1 MTEPV
6 ISLVPVRGS
15 ELAIGKKLTQA
26 IYDWHGKLLLE
37 AGCVIES
44 QSQLDALSE
53 NGFVADSTWDL
64 KPAEPRPGTL
74 MKPSATL
81 STSAK
86 APEKA
91 QKPVAFAEED
101 HGKEIVTAMDEIRW
115 QVNETLYLQQI
126 DNPAVRY
133 TVRMI
138 GFIKGKMV
146 FVTPPAADGKFE
158 FVRDGQIFVARAFSG
173 KKAYAFASATMK
185 SVMTPHPYLLLSYP
199 KEVRCTVV
207 RRGVRAMVKLIA
219 SVSLGNPERT
229 AAATLTDMSIGGASG
244 IAKQALGVKGEEG
257 LIKFKVHAAGQDE
270 FLSLKTVLR
279 SVAQAETG
287 EGFRHGF
294 EFVDLSIH
302 DRLILSA
309 YVHQTLAEGE

>member
-44 QSQLDALSE
+44 QSQVDALSE
-53 NGFVADSTWDL
+53 NGFVADSTWEL
-64 KPAEPRPGTL
+64 KPAEPKPGPL
-74 MKPSATL
+74 MKPANTL
-81 STSAK
+81 SASGRAS
-86 APEKA
+86 EKP

-126 DNPAVRY
+126 DNPTVRY

-158 FVRDGQIFVARAFSG
+158 YVRDGQIFVARAFSG
-173 KKAYAFASATMK
+173 KKAYAFASAAMK

-207 RRGVRAMVKLIA
+207 RRGVRASVKLIA
-219 SVSLGNPERT
+219 SVTLGSPERT
-229 AAATLTDMSIGGASG
+229 AAATLTDMSIGGTSG
-244 IAKQALGVKGEEG
+244 IAKQALGIKGEEG
-257 LIKFKVHAAGQDE
+257 MIKFKVHAAGQDE
-270 FLSLKTVLR
+270 FLSLKTILR

>member
-15 ELAIGKKLTQA
+15 ELAVGKPLSQSV
-26 IYDWHGKLLLE
+26 YDWHGKLLLG

-44 QSQLDALSE
+44 ASQLESLTES
-53 NGFVADSTWDL
+53 GYVADSTWDL
-64 KPAEPRPGTL
+64 KPAEPKPSPL
-74 MKPSATL
+74 MKPSVG
-81 STSAK
+81 AK
-86 APEKA
+86 PEKPA
-91 QKPVAFAEED
+91 QKPGAPFD
-101 HGKEIVTAMDEIRW
+101 DDQGKEVVTAMDDIRW

-126 DNPAVRY
+126 DNPNIRY

-138 GFIKGKMV
+138 GFMKGKMV

-158 FVRDGQIFVARAFSG
+158 FVREGQIFVARAFSG
-173 KKAYAFASATMK
+173 KKAYAFAAAAMK

-207 RRGVRAMVKLIA
+207 RRGVRAAVKLIA
-219 SVSLGNPERT
+219 SVTVGQPERT
-229 AAATLTDMSIGGASG
+229 GAATLTDMSIGGTSG
-244 IAKQALGVKGEEG
+244 LLKQAIGVKGDEG
-257 LIKFKVHAAGQDE
+257 IMKFKVHAAGQDE
-270 FLSLKTVLR
+270 FLSVKIVLR
-279 SVAQAETG
+279 SVAQAENG

-309 YVHQTLAEGE
+309 FVHQTLAEGE

>member
-6 ISLVPVRGS
+6 ISLVPVRGA
-15 ELAIGKKLTQA
+15 ELAVGKKLTES
-26 IYDWHGKLLLE
+26 IYDWHGKLLLG
-37 AGCVIES
+37 AGSVIES
-44 QSQLDALSE
+44 QTQLDALTE
-53 NGFVADSTWDL
+53 NGFVSDSTWEL
-64 KPAEPRPGTL
+64 KPAEPRPAPL
-74 MKPSATL
+74 MKPSV
-81 STSAK
+81 K
-86 APEKA
+86 PVEKTG
-91 QKPVAFAEED
+91 QKPVASAEDE
-101 HGKEIVTAMDEIRW
+101 HGKEVVTAMDDIRW

-126 DNPAVRY
+126 DNTAIRH

-146 FVTPPAADGKFE
+146 FVTPPVVDGKFE
-158 FVRDGQIFVARAFSG
+158 FVREGQIFVARAFSG
-173 KKAYAFASATMK
+173 KKAYAFASAAMK
-185 SVMTPHPYLLLSYP
+185 SVMAPHPYLLLSYP

-207 RRGVRAMVKLIA
+207 RRGVRASVKLIA
-219 SVSLGNPERT
+219 SVTLGTPERT
-229 AAATLTDMSIGGASG
+229 GATTLTDMSIGGTSG
-244 IAKQALGVKGEEG
+244 LARQSLGMKGEEG
-257 LIKFKVHAAGQDE
+257 VIKFKVNAAGQDE

-279 SVAQAETG
+279 SVAPAETG